1 MKYRVCHETTYE
13 YGDNVPI
20 CQNEAR
26 LRPRNGPQQ
35 KCISS
40 HLTVTPRP
48 ATVAERT
55 DYFGNHVTFFT
66 VQETHRKL
74 SIKSES
80 MVTVNPVTPP
90 DPTGG
95 SAWDDVAARLADPN
109 DLTLVDVRQ
118 FLYSSPLAP
127 IGDEAAEYA
136 RPSFAPGRSLLDG
149 LLDLTHRI
157 HDEFRFDPRAT
168 AVNTLPAEVL
178 RLRMGV
184 CQDFAHLQIACLRSL
199 GLAARYVSGYLLTKP
214 SPGKPRAIGA
224 DVSHAWVSAYVP
236 EFGWLDFDPTNDVM
250 PGGEHVMLGWGRDYG
265 DICPIKGVFIGGGRH
280 TMKVAVDVEPV

>member
-13 YGDNVPI
+13 YGESVPI

-40 HLTVTPRP
+40 HLSVSPRP
-48 ATVAERT
+48 ATIAERT

-66 VQETHRKL
+66 VQEGHRKL

-80 MVTVNPVTPP
+80 MVTVTPVAPA
-90 DPTGG
+90 DPNA
-95 SAWDDVAARLADPN
+95 SSPWDEVAARLADRS
-109 DLTLVDVRQ
+109 DVSLTDVRQ
-118 FLYSSPLAP
+118 FVFASPMAP
-127 IGDEAAEYA
+127 TGDEMADYA
-136 RPSFAPGRSLLDG
+136 RPSFYPGRKLLEAI
-149 LLDLTHRI
+149 LDLTRRI
-157 HDEFRFDPRAT
+157 HEDFNFDPRAT
-168 AVNTLPAEVL
+168 AVNTLPSEVL
-178 RLRMGV
+178 RLRTGV
-184 CQDFAHLQIACLRSL
+184 CQDFAHLEIACLRSL

-214 SPGKPRAIGA
+214 APGKPRAIGA
-224 DVSHAWVSAYVP
+224 DVSHAWVSAFVP

-280 TMKVAVDVEPV
+280 TMKVAVDVEPA

>member
-1 MKYRVCHETTYE
+1 VKYRVCHETTYE
-13 YGDNVPI
+13 YGDTVPI

-48 ATVAERT
+48 ATIAERT

-66 VQETHRKL
+66 VQEGHRKL
-74 SIKSES
+74 SVKSES

-90 DPTGG
+90 DPSGS
-95 SAWDDVAARLADPN
+95 SAWEDVVARFADPN

-127 IGDEAAEYA
+127 IGDDVAEYA
-136 RPSFAPGRSLLDG
+136 RKSFPPGRKLLEA
-149 LLDLTHRI
+149 LIDLTHRI
-157 HDEFRFDPRAT
+157 HVEFKFDPRAT
-168 AVNTLPAEVL
+168 GVNTLPTEVL

-214 SPGKPRAIGA
+214 APGKPRAIGA

-250 PGGEHVMLGWGRDYG
+250 PGGEHVMLGWGRDYA

-280 TMKVAVDVEPV
+280 TMKVAVDVEPA